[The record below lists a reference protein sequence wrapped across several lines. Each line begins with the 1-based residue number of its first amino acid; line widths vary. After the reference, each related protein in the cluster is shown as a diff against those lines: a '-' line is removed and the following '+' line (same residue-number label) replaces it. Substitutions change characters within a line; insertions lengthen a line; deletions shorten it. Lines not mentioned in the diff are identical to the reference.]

1 MRSKRMLMG
10 AAVIGCVAATMMSGA
25 YAQEA
30 NTTGQFNARSGQ
42 PPSTAGQPN
51 ASMRQGQN
59 ADVNAHVNGRAN
71 GNRAATSG
79 QLERHGFG
87 NEGRLNAST
96 REGRG
101 FAEQRGMRG
110 QRGTYARVSEERY
123 GRDLRGERGAYARVS
138 EERYGRGLR
147 GERGLYARESGY
159 RDWRGERLAY
169 RERAIGVGAGVAAAD
184 YGYRTRRLYAYAPSY
199 NVGYT
204 AGPYYN
210 YAPGYDV
217 AVNTGPYY
225 TPGWNVAYGGP
236 YYNYAPGIGLGI
248 GIGPVGI
255 GVGPAWGW

>member
-42 PPSTAGQPN
+42 QPSTAAQPN
-51 ASMRQGQN
+51 ATRQGQN
-59 ADVNAHVNGRAN
+59 ADANAHVNGRAN
-71 GNRAATSG
+71 GNRTATSG
-79 QLERHGFG
+79 QLERRGFG

-101 FAEQRGMRG
+101 IAEERGMRG

-123 GRDLRGERGAYARVS
+123 GHGLRGERGAYARVS
-138 EERYGRGLR
+138 EERYRRGLR
-147 GERGLYARESGY
+147 GERGLYARES
-159 RDWRGERLAY
+159 
-169 RERAIGVGAGVAAAD
+169 
-184 YGYRTRRLYAYAPSY
+184 GYRTRRLYAYAPSY

-236 YYNYAPGIGLGI
+236 YYNYAPGISLGI